1 MDKNIYEQLYK
12 LLESYHK
19 AKDIRDDIKQYND
32 NYKEIKRAM
41 DYLNGKTQYRND
53 REVQH
58 CLQDTDQKYA
68 QYIRWFN
75 CLQGGLNF
83 KNSRTP
89 YVQMNYE
96 YMVQQL
102 IAFTQNIPAYVFLRD
117 QKDTLLKDF
126 FKCAMGLDINDEQIE
141 EVKSTIE

>member
-1 MDKNIYEQLYK
+1 MDKNICEQLYE

-32 NYKEIKRAM
+32 NYKEIKIAM

-68 QYIRWFN
+68 QYIRWCN

-89 YVQMNYE
+89 YVQMTYE

-102 IAFTQNIPAYVFLRD
+102 IAFTNNIPAYVFLRD

-126 FKCAMGLDINDEQIE
+126 FKQFLNSNVSNEQIK
-141 EVKSTIE
+141 EVKDTIE

>member
-1 MDKNIYEQLYK
+1 MEINIYEQLYEV
-12 LLESYHK
+12 LESYHK
-19 AKDIRDDIKQYND
+19 AKDIRDDIKQYQD
-32 NYKEIKRAM
+32 NYKEIKSAM
-41 DYLNGKTQYRND
+41 DYLNGKTKYRND
-53 REVQH
+53 REIQH

-89 YVQMNYE
+89 YVQMTYE

-117 QKDTLLKDF
+117 QKDSFLKDF
-126 FKCAMGLDINDEQIE
+126 FKHFLGLDVTNEQIK
-141 EVKSTIE
+141 EVKGTIE